1 VSESTAIRPLDVR
14 DLRLLHRL
22 RRDGLCLHAQVA
34 YTRGP
39 HALQTALLD
48 VLTPGRST
56 HTLVARPL
64 LPGEPAAVG
73 QIAHDLGDSVAR
85 LGFIGPTAQV
95 DGAVGL
101 GLLDALSQE
110 AGMRGAHNL
119 IAEVDEDQ
127 PAFECL
133 RRAGFAV
140 YARQQIW
147 RWEGTPS
154 PEQAYDDVWRSEVPG
169 DGEAIAWL
177 VANLVPGLVLQVEAA
192 PGRSRRGLLHW
203 AEGELRA
210 YLDLERGPRGVWAQ
224 PYIHPAVEAIDM
236 LLAAFLR
243 RSAESDRPVYLCLRS
258 YQSWMVGALVRL
270 GFERV
275 AEQAVMV
282 RRLAATVR
290 RAVPAPLPALNGR
303 RVEPTTPF
311 AGTHLSALSAGAHHA
326 ADRSRR
332 APADV
337 REPVASRV
345 G

>member
-1 VSESTAIRPLDVR
+1 MTEATAVRALDVR
-14 DLRLLHRL
+14 DLRLLHRV
-22 RRDGLCLHAQVA
+22 RREGLCLYAQVA

-39 HALQTALLD
+39 HALQTGLLD
-48 VLTPGRST
+48 VLTPGRAT
-56 HTLVARPL
+56 HTLVARSAA
-64 LPGEPAAVG
+64 PGEPSAVG
-73 QIAHDLGDSVAR
+73 QIAHDLGGSVAR
-85 LGFIGPTAQV
+85 LGFIGPASQV
-95 DGAVGL
+95 DGPVGL
-101 GLLDALSQE
+101 RLLDALSRE
-110 AGMRGAHNL
+110 AGLRGAHNL

-127 PAFECL
+127 PAFESL

-147 RWEGTPS
+147 RWEGTP
-154 PEQAYDDVWRSEVPG
+154 PAEQEYDNVWRSEVP
-169 DGEAIAWL
+169 DDSEAISWL
-177 VANLVPGLVLQVEAA
+177 AANLVPGLVLQVEAA

-224 PYIHPAVEAIDM
+224 PYVHPAVEAIDL

-243 RSAESDRPVYLCLRS
+243 RTAHADRPVYVCLRS
-258 YQSWMVGALVRL
+258 YQSWMTGALDRL

-290 RAVPAPLPALNGR
+290 RAVPAPIPALNGG

-311 AGTHLSALSAGAHHA
+311 AGTNLEASQ
-326 ADRSRR
+326 RSGR
-332 APADV
+332 
-337 REPVASRV
+337 
-345 G
+345 

>member
-1 VSESTAIRPLDVR
+1 
-14 DLRLLHRL
+14 
-22 RRDGLCLHAQVA
+22 
-34 YTRGP
+34 
-39 HALQTALLD
+39 
-48 VLTPGRST
+48 
-56 HTLVARPL
+56 
-64 LPGEPAAVG
+64 
-73 QIAHDLGDSVAR
+73 
-85 LGFIGPTAQV
+85 
-95 DGAVGL
+95 
-101 GLLDALSQE
+101 
-110 AGMRGAHNL
+110 MRGAHNL

-154 PEQAYDDVWRSEVPG
+154 PEQEVDDVWRSEVPG

-258 YQSWMVGALVRL
+258 YQGWMVGALVRL

-290 RAVPAPLPALNGR
+290 RAVPAPLPALDGR

-311 AGTHLSALSAGAHHA
+311 AGMHRPRSPTTRSM
-326 ADRSRR
+326 SRR
-332 APADV
+332 CPRRPLRARSVDVATSSSPPPPAVAPEV
-337 REPVASRV
+337 RISDSELRGRGLKVKRV
-345 G
+345 GELCCPIPSRISSPSPLLSTKRLASACGEGGRGEAESRTAVMHPGSPCGDWSSVR

>member
-1 VSESTAIRPLDVR
+1 MTETTAIRPLDVR

-48 VLTPGRST
+48 VLTPGRAT
-56 HTLVARPL
+56 HTLVARSF

-73 QIAHDLGDSVAR
+73 QITHDLGDPVAR
-85 LGFIGPTAQV
+85 LGFIGPSAQV
-95 DGAVGL
+95 DGRVGL
-101 GLLDALSQE
+101 QLLDALTHE
-110 AGMRGAHNL
+110 AGLRGAHNL

-147 RWEGTPS
+147 RWQGTPP
-154 PEQAYDDVWRSEVPG
+154 PEQEYDDVWRSEVPA
-169 DGEAIAWL
+169 DSEAIAWL

-192 PGRSRRGLLHW
+192 PGRGRHGLLHW

-224 PYIHPAVEAIDM
+224 PTIHPAVEAIDM

-243 RSAESDRPVYLCLRS
+243 RAAEPDRPVVLCLRS
-258 YQSWMVGALVRL
+258 YQSWMVGALDRL

-290 RAVPAPLPALNGR
+290 RTVPAPLPALNRG
-303 RVEPTTPF
+303 VEPTTTF
-311 AGTHLSALSAGAHHA
+311 ARIGGTERPRG
-326 ADRSRR
+326 R
-332 APADV
+332 
-337 REPVASRV
+337 

>member
-1 VSESTAIRPLDVR
+1 MSESTAIRPLDVR
-14 DLRLLHRL
+14 DLRLLHRV

-48 VLTPGRST
+48 VLTPGRAT

-73 QIAHDLGDSVAR
+73 QITHDLGDWVAR
-85 LGFIGPTAQV
+85 LGFIGPAAQV
-95 DGAVGL
+95 DGTVGL
-101 GLLDALSQE
+101 HLLDALSQE
-110 AGMRGAHNL
+110 AGLRGAHNL

-127 PAFECL
+127 PAFESL
-133 RRAGFAV
+133 RRAGFGV

-147 RWEGTPS
+147 RWAGTPS
-154 PEQAYDDVWRSEVPG
+154 PEQEFDDVWRNEVPA
-169 DGEAIAWL
+169 DSEAIAWL

-192 PGRSRRGLLHW
+192 PGRGRRGLLHW

-243 RSAESDRPVYLCLRS
+243 RAVASDRPAYLCLRS

-290 RAVPAPLPALNGR
+290 RAVPAPLRALNGG

-311 AGTHLSALSAGAHHA
+311 AGVHPDQPSRAH
-326 ADRSRR
+326 S
-332 APADV
+332 
-337 REPVASRV
+337 
-345 G
+345 

>member
-1 VSESTAIRPLDVR
+1 MTESTAIRPLDVR

-22 RRDGLCLHAQVA
+22 RRDGLCLHAQLA

-48 VLTPGRST
+48 VLTPGRAT
-56 HTLVARPL
+56 HTFAARPL

-95 DGAVGL
+95 DSAVGL
-101 GLLDALSQE
+101 RLLDALSQE

-154 PEQAYDDVWRSEVPG
+154 PEQEYDDVWRSEVPA

-177 VANLVPGLVLQVEAA
+177 VANLVPGLVMQVEAA
-192 PGRSRRGLLHW
+192 PGRSRRGMLHW

-236 LLAAFLR
+236 LLTAFLR
-243 RSAESDRPVYLCLRS
+243 RSAEPDRPVYLCLRS

-275 AEQAVMV
+275 TEQAVMV

-303 RVEPTTPF
+303 RAEPTTPF
-311 AGTHLSALSAGAHHA
+311 AGVRPDPRREAH
-326 ADRSRR
+326 S
-332 APADV
+332 
-337 REPVASRV
+337 
-345 G
+345 

>member
-1 VSESTAIRPLDVR
+1 VTESPSIRPLDVR
-14 DLRLLHRL
+14 DLRLLHRV

-48 VLTPGRST
+48 VLTPGRAT
-56 HTLVARPL
+56 HTLVARPA
-64 LPGEPAAVG
+64 LPGEPAAIG
-73 QIAHDLGDSVAR
+73 QITHDLGEPVAR
-85 LGFIGPTAQV
+85 LAFIGPSAQA
-95 DGAVGL
+95 DGPLGL
-101 GLLDALSQE
+101 QLLDALSQE
-110 AGMRGAHNL
+110 AGLRGAHNL

-127 PAFECL
+127 PAFESL

-147 RWEGTPS
+147 RWAGTPAA
-154 PEQAYDDVWRSEVPG
+154 EQEFDGVWRSEVPS

-177 VANLVPGLVLQVEAA
+177 VANLVPGLVLQAEAA
-192 PGRSRRGLLHW
+192 PGRGRRGLLHW

-210 YLDLERGPRGVWAQ
+210 YLDLERGPLGVWVQ

-243 RSAESDRPVYLCLRS
+243 RAAASDRPVYLCLRS
-258 YQSWMVGALVRL
+258 YQGWMVGALDRL

-282 RRLAATVR
+282 RRLAVAVR
-290 RAVPAPLPALNGR
+290 RAVPAPRTVIAAGR
-303 RVEPTTPF
+303 AEPTTPF
-311 AGTHLSALSAGAHHA
+311 AGVR
-326 ADRSRR
+326 ADNGTATRTR
-332 APADV
+332 
-337 REPVASRV
+337 
-345 G
+345 